1 MISFAGLVTL
11 PRPFDTFVNATPGPY
26 APGGRLEA
34 LAFTVSVTV
43 TPLVSATPK
52 AGLAVSH
59 DGVLIEYLTVPVEAL
74 TRYSMNGGENGPL
87 CGPEMAM
94 LLEGVT
100 INDAGAGLCAVPICV
115 SNSVTV
121 MASVVVETICFV
133 TLNICSL
140 STRRLLRLVDARCDK
155 AADQGIV
162 LGAARNLTSGSEFV

>member
-43 TPLVSATPK
+43 APLVSATPK
-52 AGLAVSH
+52 AELGVSH

-74 TRYSMNGGENGPL
+74 TRYSTDCGENGPPW
-87 CGPEMAM
+87 GPEKAM
-94 LLEGVT
+94 LVEGVT
-100 INDAGAGLCAVPICV
+100 TNDGGPGLCARPIFV

-121 MASVVVETICFV
+121 MASVVVETICLV
-133 TLNICSL
+133 TLNICSPQRHGL
-140 STRRLLRLVDARCDK
+140 
-155 AADQGIV
+155 
-162 LGAARNLTSGSEFV
+162 